1 MRAVKAI
8 ILFLLFFSFSLI
20 PVSAKNVNKT
30 LSDKEILKTIKS
42 KFGITEYPK
51 PTLETND
58 TVVFILFRFGAWDRV
73 AYNNTKAVA
82 PLYVYVY
89 NKHNKVINIRYWSG
103 DKSING
109 TLNGSWGFLGT
120 IGKKGMRDTI
130 YLKIL
135 IDGKEYFLRIP
146 LVKSIKEKKEE
157 KVLAFKKEVIVRH
170 AQVAIVLAVFA
181 IITAYVLKRK
191 TLLTNPF
198 NLINAGIVICLTAG
212 LAYYLEYVRTDSTF
226 WLAFVFTA
234 SEFLSYSLFSAGRRV
249 WFMQI
254 LPSMR
259 KIIIEEGILYKCREG
274 LAFAIQS
281 VDEAIKRWKGQ
292 HILIKDKE
300 IGKIGSL
307 SEDKMFKV
315 IMNEI
320 EWCDSILTVSA
331 KIKREKYESKKED

>member
-20 PVSAKNVNKT
+20 PVSAQNKT

-42 KFGITEYPK
+42 KFGISEYPK

-82 PLYVYVY
+82 PLYIYVY
-89 NKHNKVINIRYWSG
+89 SRSGKEVRVDYWTES
-103 DKSING
+103 KKLNG

-135 IDGKEYFLRIP
+135 IDGKEYFLKIP

-198 NLINAGIVICLTAG
+198 NLINSSVVIGLTIA

-331 KIKREKYESKKED
+331 KIKREKYESEKED